1 MSLKEGLSKLNIC
14 EEVPVEL
21 NVNEKKLLTF
31 MCTPQNLNELAV
43 GYLYNKGLIQGIDD
57 IMSLAACED
66 LKIINIKSSRTIA
79 EAEYSLNSILVTGC
93 GSNSGFKENFY
104 NLEKINSDLMIS
116 LENVKKLTIEMLK
129 KAVIYKK
136 TGGVH
141 CSAISDQDELLI
153 VREDVGRH
161 NAVDKVVGR
170 ALFEG
175 IELAKSII
183 ITTGRISSDMILKAV
198 SSRIPIIISR
208 SIPSSLALEIAEEI
222 GITIIGR
229 AVSKK
234 PIVYTHEDRIL
245 TDEKIMVYHNFV

>member
-43 GYLYNKGLIQGIDD
+43 GYLYNKGLIRGIDD
-57 IMSLAACED
+57 IMALAACED

-79 EAEYSLNSILVTGC
+79 EEEYSLNSILATGC
-93 GSNSGFKENFY
+93 GSDSYLKDDFY
-104 NLEKINSDLMIS
+104 NLEKINSDLVVS
-116 LENVKKLTIEMLK
+116 LSNLKKLTVEMLK

-141 CSAISDQDELLI
+141 CSAVADREQLLVI
-153 VREDVGRH
+153 REDVGRH
-161 NAVDKVVGR
+161 NAVDKSVGR

-175 IELAKSII
+175 IELDKSII

-198 SSRIPIIISR
+198 SCRIPIVVSR
-208 SIPSSLALEIAEEI
+208 SIPSSLAIEIAEEI

-229 AVSKK
+229 SVSRQ
-234 PIVYTHEDRIL
+234 PIVYTHGERVAAE
-245 TDEKIMVYHNFV
+245 EKNMVFYNCV